1 MTDCRISVV
10 TEKERFLVREVPSKP
25 VGGKVKASDGEVPGF
40 LLHPALLQTA
50 GVLCFLFDVSF
61 MYKKSKQFDPTKTAQ
76 FLGVPSQTRAG
87 YMNEAPLPAYYNL
100 GVATTFTTHLQYTET
115 EG

>member
-1 MTDCRISVV
+1 LSGKFPVNQWV
-10 TEKERFLVREVPSKP
+10 GKSKP
-25 VGGKVKASDGEVPGF
+25 VTGKSPGF

-76 FLGVPSQTRAG
+76 FLGVTSQTRAG
-87 YMNEAPLPAYYNL
+87 YMKLPSQPTTILASPL
-100 GVATTFTTHLQYTET
+100 HLQYTET